1 MISWMVVA
9 VCSVTL
15 AALVS
20 LSSAKGIKSM
30 QFARKLRFGSIVE
43 SDEGAIVT
51 PVKFWRNAVRLAL
64 FEQEIEDFNAERRA
78 MQFMERRLIV
88 MPLSDGFQSN
98 KADPM
103 FGKIQYGDK
112 CSLPS
117 SLGKQ
122 IFEKRYDVPWIFEM
136 KPVRHLH
143 SQFGPTRLIDEGT
156 NIHQPCEL
164 FDEALRRKK
173 VCLDTV
179 YISPLD
185 FRSPENYVYL
195 PKWIMRELKLNP
207 FDVVDISMVKIKLA
221 QLVKFQPLSKHWDEL
236 LQQGDKSPQA
246 LLEHELNKY
255 STLTAGSTIAI
266 SIDGKEYSFHVKET
280 IAEGGVSVRAV
291 RVQDS
296 DIRADIDRSLLD
308 QFIKD
313 DAKKAEEEEK
323 QSTST
328 VSNAT
333 GNRSPKKRK
342 VKTVSKGKTGE
353 ASQL

>member
-1 MISWMVVA
+1 
-9 VCSVTL
+9 
-15 AALVS
+15 
-20 LSSAKGIKSM
+20 M
-30 QFARKLRFGSIVE
+30 QFANKLRFRNIVE
-43 SDEGAIVT
+43 ADDEGAIAT
-51 PVKFWRNAVRLAL
+51 PVKYWRNAVRLAL
-64 FEQEIEDFNAERRA
+64 YEQEIEDFNAERRA

-88 MPLSDGFQSN
+88 MPLSDSFQSN

-122 IFEKRYDVPWIFEM
+122 IYEKRYDVPWIFEM

-143 SQFGPTRLIDEGT
+143 SQFAPSRLTDEAEDT
-156 NIHQPCEL
+156 HQPREV
-164 FDEALRRKK
+164 FDEALRRNKT
-173 VCLDTV
+173 CLDTV
-179 YISPLD
+179 YVSPLD
-185 FRSPENYVYL
+185 FRSPENYIYF
-195 PKWIMRELKLNP
+195 PKWIMRELKLTP

-221 QLVKFQPLSKHWDEL
+221 QLVKFQPLSTHWDEL
-236 LQQGDKSPQA
+236 LQFGDKSPQA

-255 STLTAGSTIAI
+255 SSLTAGTTIAI
-266 SIDGKEYSFHVKET
+266 SIDGHEYSFHVKET

-313 DAKKAEEEEK
+313 DAKEAEAK
-323 QSTST
+323 QNSTSPSSDT
-328 VSNAT
+328 PGTKSQ
-333 GNRSPKKRK
+333 KKRK
-342 VKTVSKGKTGE
+342 AKNVTKGKSGE
-353 ASQL
+353 ASSL

>member
-1 MISWMVVA
+1 MISWVV
-9 VCSVTL
+9 VVICTVTL

-20 LSSAKGIKSM
+20 EGSAKGIKSM
-30 QFARKLRFGSIVE
+30 QFAKKLRFGNIIE
-43 SDEGAIVT
+43 PDDGGAIAT
-51 PVKFWRNAVRLAL
+51 PVKYWRNAVRLAL

-88 MPLSDGFQSN
+88 MPLSDSFQSN

-112 CSLPS
+112 CSLPN

-122 IFEKRYDVPWIFEM
+122 IYEKRYDVPWIFEM

-143 SQFGPTRLIDEGT
+143 SQFAPSSLTDEAEGT
-156 NIHQPCEL
+156 HQPREV
-164 FDEALRRKK
+164 FDEALRRNKA
-173 VCLDTV
+173 CLDTV

-185 FRSPENYVYL
+185 FRSPENYIYL

-221 QLVKFQPLSKHWDEL
+221 QLVKFQPLSTHWDEL
-236 LQQGDKSPQA
+236 LQHGDKSPQA

-255 STLTAGSTIAI
+255 SSLTAGSTIAI
-266 SIDGKEYSFHVKET
+266 SIDDHEYSFHVKET

-313 DAKKAEEEEK
+313 DAKEAEAK
-323 QSTST
+323 LSTST
-328 VSNAT
+328 ASDTAGT
-333 GNRSPKKRK
+333 RSQKKRK
-342 VKTVSKGKTGE
+342 AKNVTKGKTGE
-353 ASQL
+353 ASHL